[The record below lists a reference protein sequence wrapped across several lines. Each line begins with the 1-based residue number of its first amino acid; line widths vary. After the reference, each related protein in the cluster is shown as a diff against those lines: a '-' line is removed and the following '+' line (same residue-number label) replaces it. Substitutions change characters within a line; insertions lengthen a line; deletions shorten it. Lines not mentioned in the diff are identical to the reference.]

1 MLKVEIKMIKIPK
14 IQKLLA
20 HNNFLRLMET
30 QEIWE
35 TKEILQ
41 QSEDLGIGCGFNWLL
56 LIFTLAP

>member
-41 QSEDLGIGCGFNWLL
+41 QSEDLGIA
-56 LIFTLAP
+56 T